1 MNLQSSQEQYLQP
14 QQHQHQQHQ
23 HQQHQQHQPSM
34 QLLLPMLSSHSS
46 GHWLPSSPPQPHPP
60 PPFTH
65 QSEEFDVQGAGCAR
79 ADAADAA
86 AAAAPMARRQQ
97 REIFDL
103 GVWAEEWRGLCAA
116 FDVGG
121 R

>member
-1 MNLQSSQEQYLQP
+1 V
-14 QQHQHQQHQ
+14 
-23 HQQHQQHQPSM
+23 
-34 QLLLPMLSSHSS
+34 QLLLPMLSSPSS

-60 PPFTH
+60 TPLTH
-65 QSEEFDVQGAGCAR
+65 QSEELDTRAGGSAR
-79 ADAADAA
+79 ADAGDAT

-103 GVWAEEWRGLCAA
+103 GVWAEESRGLCAA
-116 FDVGG
+116 FDVGD